1 MDDAS
6 CDTEM
11 EPWDGPTET
20 IATEASAHESS
31 RSLES
36 QSDSEAAGA
45 WSFRAFVRGAEW
57 DPSLFTRVL
66 NGCTSS
72 ALKTT
77 LDMTTIFSNACSD
90 RSSVVPDG
98 CVAVDGYLKIK
109 GSREV
114 RRGTLRRRLQ
124 HPDLSSIEW
133 TACMVGR
140 QGRYTDHDFIQNF
153 SSRNRPGPGRR
164 PAAVY
169 GCGQP
174 PPARRLP
181 WTQRHSP
188 QPGRLGRP

>member
-11 EPWDGPTET
+11 EPWDDPTET

-72 ALKTT
+72 ELKTT
-77 LDMTTIFSNACSD
+77 LEMTSIFSFACSD

-98 CVAVDGYLKIK
+98 FVAVDGYLKIK
-109 GSREV
+109 GSRQV
-114 RRGTLRRRLQ
+114 RRGTLRRRLK
-124 HPDLSSIEW
+124 HPDLGSIE
-133 TACMVGR
+133 
-140 QGRYTDHDFIQNF
+140 
-153 SSRNRPGPGRR
+153 
-164 PAAVY
+164 
-169 GCGQP
+169 
-174 PPARRLP
+174 
-181 WTQRHSP
+181 
-188 QPGRLGRP
+188 